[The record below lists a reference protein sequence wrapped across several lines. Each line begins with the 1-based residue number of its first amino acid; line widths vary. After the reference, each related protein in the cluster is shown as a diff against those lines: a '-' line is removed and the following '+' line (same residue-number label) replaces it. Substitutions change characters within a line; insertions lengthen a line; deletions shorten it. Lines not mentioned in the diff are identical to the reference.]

1 MEDEDDK
8 PSRSTPEA
16 EQPIFVYRLL
26 RKKEV
31 NKDLVHQEVYVL
43 WPDNG
48 IWYKAEVVKLRVK
61 DMKAVLEYPKEEES
75 EEVDLTDLMKDGH
88 IALMEPR
95 VPSHRLRRD
104 EFPVPEDTETPDVSQ
119 PVLELSEDDHA
130 SPDKEEEDEQVE
142 EEEEDEDDIPDA
154 GAIEAEPSEGS
165 DVSQAA
171 LSNPGSSSSSGEDP
185 MVAEEEAEN
194 LEAGPEE
201 EEVEDESMDEA
212 EGSLPSLGKRRSTDT
227 ALSGPTSAKRSRPGS
242 LAEVARKQGW
252 RPQPTA
258 PSQQGPPAQ
267 HPAAS
272 PGKGSQPLHAAQY
285 LPPLGSDQA
294 ASPTA
299 SGAAATAVGQSHGA
313 DALHSAEA
321 AAARASQIAEAAMT
335 AGAAAEE
342 VAADAEDYET
352 ASKYAQE
359 LLGSLGKPRG
369 SAPAGKR
376 FYGAQQSSSS
386 LGRTS
391 MGQKARMTQPKPDPQ
406 VVRDKVVS
414 NLATSLEKAAA
425 ELKKEGHAEGL
436 PDATAVARAVEQALQ
451 TAFSTDKEYRQKVRS
466 LSYNLRDASNP
477 ELRARVLQGE
487 VTPNRLVQMTP
498 AEMASKELSQ
508 WRQQQLQESLRNSVL
523 DEEAAA
529 KFSTAAALA
538 AKEKR
543 NQMAKANYDKGL
555 LTAVDNVDAFAQPT
569 EPIKE
574 TVHHDTKPS
583 LRHLDSIDS
592 AALKPPE
599 VYSPNRPP
607 SPAHTGP
614 SGEFAGDKSTFANP
628 RKEGEEVKLL
638 EASSSARG
646 SGGSGG
652 SASFNWA
659 SIKAHASKL
668 AKDPEAQDNRFKGFD
683 EFMASAK
690 AQAATKTEPAPET
703 QVTAQAEEEDQ
714 PYSPSQGV
722 GSGDPDQPDLINLI
736 ASSDSLPRKEVWQGK
751 LHVPGMFRAHIVA
764 DMLAGSGDIGSMLSG
779 SEVEVKGR
787 VNLDKLTAFLEE
799 LRVSKSRTVSLGTVM
814 SARDAS
820 AADKTHLVEL
830 IEMYSSKQRTGVL
843 DIESGLEAYIIP
855 PCQLVDRLLE
865 TAKKSAMLATHS
877 FSSIPDGIEDSQLLL
892 VVIHRKD
899 WKPTMRHESPTY
911 EPAVMPDS
919 HVDSPHGQTSP
930 ADGPALESLSSSGPM
945 SAVPPAPGPQQPFLG
960 AGLPS
965 NVPPAPGSGPQ
976 HSMPFLTGAGPLGA
990 MPSAPAAVQDAQ
1002 AGPMQ
1007 QLQAALSAQSQ
1018 GNVLP
1023 AGLDLGSISALAAAL
1038 GVQSVALPGSQA
1050 PGPPASSSA
1059 PHPSSSGPPY
1069 GLGPAQQPDHMGPS
1083 QPPHDVSH
1091 DPRMGLPGQVRP
1103 QQQHW
1108 GAPQRQPPPAT
1119 GPGHYPAG
1127 PSASRP
1133 QEAYGHPQYPPAG
1146 AGPDPYP
1153 AAPHQMPHGS
1163 NPGYGVPSAAA
1174 ARPGMPLPQP
1184 ITLQTPQGPP
1194 GGYPPQQGQLQR
1206 PTYHHGPGPAPDQ
1219 GPYRSAQGPAP
1230 IPGPHR
1236 AAGHPNGPSAP
1247 AYAPVPAHRREGLV
1261 GWEGLDSV
1269 IGGSRRGRDD
1279 RGRGRGGPGRGRD
1292 SRGRHSGGRGPASS
1306 GRYDQEQ
1313 GRPQEFD
1320 GGGLPG
1326 SMDGRGTG
1334 REGSDGYPPPPPR
1347 GHGGASRGRGDMR
1360 SDGGRSFSDRGRGVA
1375 RGGGEFARGGGRD
1388 RGRGPSR
1395 GRWN

>member
-1 MEDEDDK
+1 MDSQRAKRAIKPPKKYMEDEDDQ

-48 IWYKAEVVKLRVK
+48 IWYNAEVVKLRVK

-75 EEVDLTDLMKDGH
+75 EEVDLTDLMNDGH

-95 VPSHRLRRD
+95 VPNHRLRKD

-130 SPDKEEEDEQVE
+130 SPDKGEEDEQV

-154 GAIEAEPSEGS
+154 GAIEEEPSEGS

-201 EEVEDESMDEA
+201 EDLEDESMDEA

-227 ALSGPTSAKRSRPGS
+227 ALSGQTSAKRSRPGS

-252 RPQPTA
+252 RPQTSA

-267 HPAAS
+267 HPPAS
-272 PGKGSQPLHAAQY
+272 PGQGSQPLHVAQY
-285 LPPLGSDQA
+285 LPPLGSNQA

-299 SGAAATAVGQSHGA
+299 GGAAATGVGQSHGA

-359 LLGSLGKPRG
+359 LLGSLGKPKG
-369 SAPAGKR
+369 SAAVGKR

-391 MGQKARMTQPKPDPQ
+391 MGQKARVSQPKPDPQ

-425 ELKKEGHAEGL
+425 ELKKEGHVEGL

-487 VTPNRLVQMTP
+487 VTPDRLVQMTP

-538 AKEKR
+538 AKEQR

-569 EPIKE
+569 APMKE

-599 VYSPNRPP
+599 VSFPHRPS

-614 SGEFAGDKSTFANP
+614 LGEFAGDKSTFP
-628 RKEGEEVKLL
+628 KKEGEEVKPL

-668 AKDPEAQDNRFKGFD
+668 AKDPEALDNRFKGFD

-690 AQAATKTEPAPET
+690 AQAATKIEPAAKT
-703 QVTAQAEEEDQ
+703 LDTAKAEEEDQ

-722 GSGDPDQPDLINLI
+722 GSGADPDQPDLVNLI

-764 DMLAGSGDIGSMLSG
+764 DMLAGSGDIGRMLTG

-799 LRVSKSRTVSLGTVM
+799 LRVSKSRTVSLGTLM
-814 SARDAS
+814 SAHGAS

-843 DIESGLEAYIIP
+843 DIETGLEAYIIP
-855 PCQLVDRLLE
+855 PCQLVDRLLW
-865 TAKKSAMLATHS
+865 TAKKSAMLATHTS
-877 FSSIPDGIEDSQLLL
+877 TSIPDGIEDSQLLL

-919 HVDSPHGQTSP
+919 HVDSPHAQTSP

-945 SAVPPAPGPQQPFLG
+945 SVVPPAPGPEQPFSG

-965 NVPPAPGSGPQ
+965 NVPPAPGSEPL
-976 HSMPFLTGAGPLGA
+976 HRVPTGAGPTGVML
-990 MPSAPAAVQDAQ
+990 SAPIAGQEAQ

-1038 GVQSVALPGSQA
+1038 GVQSVALPGAQA
-1050 PGPPASSSA
+1050 PGPSASSSA
-1059 PHPSSSGPPY
+1059 PRPSSSGPPY
-1069 GLGPAQQPDHMGPS
+1069 GLALAQQPEHMGPS
-1083 QPPHDVSH
+1083 QPPHDMSH
-1091 DPRMGLPGQVRP
+1091 DPRTGLLGQVGP

-1108 GAPQRQPPPAT
+1108 GPPQQQPPPAT

-1133 QEAYGHPQYPPAG
+1133 QEAYGHPQYPLAG
-1146 AGPDPYP
+1146 GGPDPYP
-1153 AAPHQMPHGS
+1153 PASHQMPHGG
-1163 NPGYGVPSAAA
+1163 NPGYGVPSAGA

-1194 GGYPPQQGQLQR
+1194 GGYAPQPGQLQR
-1206 PTYHHGPGPAPDQ
+1206 PTYHHGPGAAPDQ
-1219 GPYRSAQGPAP
+1219 GPYRGAQGPAP
-1230 IPGPHR
+1230 IQRPHR
-1236 AAGHPNGPSAP
+1236 AAGHPNGPPAP

-1292 SRGRHSGGRGPASS
+1292 GRGRHSGGRGPASG

-1313 GRPQEFD
+1313 GRPQDFD

-1326 SMDGRGTG
+1326 RYSHHNLIAFFA
-1334 REGSDGYPPPPPR
+1334 P
-1347 GHGGASRGRGDMR
+1347 GHKNAD
-1360 SDGGRSFSDRGRGVA
+1360 
-1375 RGGGEFARGGGRD
+1375 
-1388 RGRGPSR
+1388 PS
-1395 GRWN
+1395 GHDCSSQLVQI

>member
-1 MEDEDDK
+1 MDSQRAKRAIKPPKKYLEDEDDQ

-48 IWYKAEVVKLRVK
+48 IWYKAEVVKLRIK

-119 PVLELSEDDHA
+119 PVLELSEDGHA
-130 SPDKEEEDEQVE
+130 SPDKEDEDEQVE
-142 EEEEDEDDIPDA
+142 VEEDEDDIPDA
-154 GAIEAEPSEGS
+154 GAIEEEPSEGS
-165 DVSQAA
+165 DVSEAA
-171 LSNPGSSSSSGEDP
+171 LSNPGSSSSSGDDP

-194 LEAGPEE
+194 LKAGPEEE

-227 ALSGPTSAKRSRPGS
+227 ALSGQTSAKRSRPGS

-252 RPQPTA
+252 RPQTTA
-258 PSQQGPPAQ
+258 PSQQDPPAQ

-272 PGKGSQPLHAAQY
+272 PGKGSQPLHVAQY
-285 LPPLGSDQA
+285 LPLLGSDQPDSLA
-294 ASPTA
+294 AS
-299 SGAAATAVGQSHGA
+299 GATAVGQSHGA

-321 AAARASQIAEAAMT
+321 AAVRASQIAEAAMT

-359 LLGSLGKPRG
+359 LLGSLGKPKS

-386 LGRTS
+386 LGRAS

-406 VVRDKVVS
+406 VVRDKVIS

-425 ELKKEGHAEGL
+425 ELRKEGHAEGL
-436 PDATAVARAVEQALQ
+436 PDATAVAKAVEQALQ

-487 VTPNRLVQMTP
+487 VTPDRLVQMTP

-508 WRQQQLQESLRNSVL
+508 WRQRQLQESLRNSVL

-555 LTAVDNVDAFAQPT
+555 LTAVDNVEAFAQPT
-569 EPIKE
+569 APIKE

-583 LRHLDSIDS
+583 FRHLDSIDS
-592 AALKPPE
+592 AALRPPE
-599 VYSPNRPP
+599 VSSPNRPP

-614 SGEFAGDKSTFANP
+614 SGEFAGDRSTLAHPKN
-628 RKEGEEVKLL
+628 EGVEVKPL
-638 EASSSARG
+638 EGSSSGRG

-668 AKDPEAQDNRFKGFD
+668 AKDPEASDNRFKGFD

-690 AQAATKTEPAPET
+690 AQAAIKTEPAPET
-703 QVTAQAEEEDQ
+703 LVTAQPEEEDQ
-714 PYSPSQGV
+714 PYSPSKGV
-722 GSGDPDQPDLINLI
+722 GPDADPDQPDLINLI
-736 ASSDSLPRKEVWQGK
+736 ASPDSLPRKEVWQGK
-751 LHVPGMFRAHIVA
+751 LHVPGMFRVHIVA
-764 DMLAGSGDIGSMLSG
+764 DMLAGSGDIGRMLTG

-799 LRVSKSRTVSLGTVM
+799 LRVSKSRTVSLGTIM
-814 SARDAS
+814 PAHDAS

-843 DIESGLEAYIIP
+843 DIETGLEAYIIP
-855 PCQLVDRLLE
+855 PCHLVDRLLQ
-865 TAKKSAMLATHS
+865 TAKKSAMLATHTS
-877 FSSIPDGIEDSQLLL
+877 TSIPDGIEDSQLLL

-919 HVDSPHGQTSP
+919 HVDSPHAQTSP

-945 SAVPPAPGPQQPFLG
+945 SVVPAAPGPQQPFSG
-960 AGLPS
+960 AALPS
-965 NVPPAPGSGPQ
+965 NAPSAPRPGPL
-976 HSMPFLTGAGPLGA
+976 HNVPFLNGAGPLA
-990 MPSAPAAVQDAQ
+990 AVPFAPAAGQEAQ

-1038 GVQSVALPGSQA
+1038 GVQSVALPGAQG
-1050 PGPPASSSA
+1050 PGPSASSSA
-1059 PHPSSSGPPY
+1059 PHASSSGPPY
-1069 GLGPAQQPDHMGPS
+1069 GSAPAQQPDLMGPS
-1083 QPPHDVSH
+1083 QPPHDMSH
-1091 DPRMGLPGQVRP
+1091 DPRMALPGQVGP

-1127 PSASRP
+1127 PGASRP
-1133 QEAYGHPQYPPAG
+1133 TEAYGHPQYPPAG
-1146 AGPDPYP
+1146 VGPDPYP
-1153 AAPHQMPHGS
+1153 PAPHQMPHGG
-1163 NPGYGVPSAAA
+1163 NPGYGGPSAGA
-1174 ARPGMPLPQP
+1174 ARPGMPLPQL

-1206 PTYHHGPGPAPDQ
+1206 PVYHHGPGPAPDQ
-1219 GPYRSAQGPAP
+1219 GPYRGAQGPAP
-1230 IPGPHR
+1230 IQGPHR
-1236 AAGHPNGPSAP
+1236 AAGHPNGPPAP

-1292 SRGRHSGGRGPASS
+1292 GRGRHSGGRGPATG

-1313 GRPQEFD
+1313 GRPQDFD
-1320 GGGLPG
+1320 GGG
-1326 SMDGRGTG
+1326 
-1334 REGSDGYPPPPPR
+1334 
-1347 GHGGASRGRGDMR
+1347 
-1360 SDGGRSFSDRGRGVA
+1360 
-1375 RGGGEFARGGGRD
+1375 GGGRYSSHPLTAFCTVSCHKLAD
-1388 RGRGPSR
+1388 PSGRVIGS
-1395 GRWN
+1395 